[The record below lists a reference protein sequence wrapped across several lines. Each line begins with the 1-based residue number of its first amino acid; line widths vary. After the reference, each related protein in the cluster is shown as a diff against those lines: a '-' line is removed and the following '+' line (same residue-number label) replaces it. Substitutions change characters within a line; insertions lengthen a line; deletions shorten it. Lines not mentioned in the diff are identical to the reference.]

1 MSQTL
6 DLGPRAELV
15 SMDSHC
21 DDITIAL
28 YMPESDQGPVYK
40 VHTYSNLPSAA
51 ARIAEVAK
59 IMQTLGGMEQTPD
72 GLLRFPCGHP
82 HLQAAKRLFLDS
94 CKIEPTT
101 PVEVRPL
108 RIFDKKANGTIAIA
122 NLGDG
127 LYEARPE
134 EDAQGQDRRVTTI
147 ARGLIKLGE
156 MEEVADNTTQARFA
170 CGQSHDELIGLL
182 LVRAPNVR
190 AAMREAEDM
199 ASRGVLSAPS
209 AQE

>member
-28 YMPESDQGPVYK
+28 YMPESDQGPVYM

-72 GLLRFPCGHP
+72 GLLRFPCGHA
-82 HLQAAKRLFLDS
+82 HLQAA
-94 CKIEPTT
+94 
-101 PVEVRPL
+101 
-108 RIFDKKANGTIAIA
+108 
-122 NLGDG
+122 
-127 LYEARPE
+127 
-134 EDAQGQDRRVTTI
+134 
-147 ARGLIKLGE
+147 
-156 MEEVADNTTQARFA
+156 
-170 CGQSHDELIGLL
+170 
-182 LVRAPNVR
+182 
-190 AAMREAEDM
+190 
-199 ASRGVLSAPS
+199 
-209 AQE
+209 